1 MYTGSLASAT
11 NSISSSLSKIVTATG
26 ASHRL
31 FKLMDKKPK
40 ITSTGGKIFDEFK
53 GEIEFKDVGFRYKG
67 TKTSIEVLSG
77 FNLSINPGD
86 RVALVG

>member
-40 ITSTGGKIFDEFK
+40 ITTTGGKIFDEFK